1 MRKPT
6 HYPKVRSNNMELI
19 GGILGGMFT
28 MLALY
33 VLIFLIG
40 STLHKTPDDLGGFDD
55 LNKTTQDGER

>member
-1 MRKPT
+1 
-6 HYPKVRSNNMELI
+6 MELI

-40 STLHKTPDDLGGFDD
+40 STLYKTPDDLGGFDD
-55 LNKTTQDGER
+55 LNKTTQDGEKQNNLPATANWMKST